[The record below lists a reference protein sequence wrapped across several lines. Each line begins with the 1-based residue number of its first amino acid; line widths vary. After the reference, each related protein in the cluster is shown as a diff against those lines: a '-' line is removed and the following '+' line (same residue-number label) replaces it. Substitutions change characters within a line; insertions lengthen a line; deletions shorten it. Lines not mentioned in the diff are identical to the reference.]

1 MGSGRLLEMQQ
12 ITAPWEQGEKD
23 PAGRGRASVDSDQQD
38 LNLRQGPQ
46 RLAERGCGPRRV
58 VACGGGGPHPGASI
72 ASEFPGAADVALGDP
87 ALRTADTEERKD
99 KESQQERWWGR

>member
-12 ITAPWEQGEKD
+12 ITALWEQGEKD
-23 PAGRGRASVDSDQQD
+23 PAGRGRASVDSDQQG

-58 VACGGGGPHPGASI
+58 VACGGGGSTQELPLQAS
-72 ASEFPGAADVALGDP
+72 
-87 ALRTADTEERKD
+87 
-99 KESQQERWWGR
+99 SQVLLMQPSGTPL